1 MGCTALEQTVLI
13 QQRPTWKRRP
23 FRPTGTSNSEFW
35 GKRGGRENFPS
46 RNTHLQVDN
55 VQRVKARLVYIMGA
69 RRDPA
74 FRPLMKG
81 KKKGDQKQVHD
92 SGFGRLMAAKG
103 NQGRS
108 GPNKRFLH
116 LVSLPNMGTIVEEVD
131 EYSKP
136 GGNTT
141 SCCDVGY
148 DESSSPLFLV
158 LTWQPTSHYHHRT
171 IIRVLETRHI
181 GNGTKVRR
189 RSSIT
194 LSNVACHMGGG
205 EIAGGWLHVVL
216 ARVRTN
222 EETAAAAFEILF
234 LHPTGSLM
242 SVGPLA

>member
-92 SGFGRLMAAKG
+92 SGFGR
-103 NQGRS
+103 
-108 GPNKRFLH
+108 
-116 LVSLPNMGTIVEEVD
+116 
-131 EYSKP
+131 
-136 GGNTT
+136 
-141 SCCDVGY
+141 
-148 DESSSPLFLV
+148 
-158 LTWQPTSHYHHRT
+158 
-171 IIRVLETRHI
+171 
-181 GNGTKVRR
+181 
-189 RSSIT
+189 
-194 LSNVACHMGGG
+194 
-205 EIAGGWLHVVL
+205 
-216 ARVRTN
+216 
-222 EETAAAAFEILF
+222 
-234 LHPTGSLM
+234 
-242 SVGPLA
+242 